1 MKLINVT
8 LTFTAKLPF
17 LIHRAATK
25 RWLVYSS
32 APRKIESK
40 VKKDRMDLEIGFQSV
55 LQDLGPHY
63 PEARRT
69 SNAAVAVD
77 DLLLCHSN
85 RKREITIAITVRKLF
100 IRPDRVFVCVTFSSE
115 KRVTRARSYNR
126 TGTIRDGALPD
137 WANQQPT
144 QWVKASPSSVGCRR
158 RLAVRLSIGVKEID
172 KSRSSRRRGFGAIE
186 P

>member
-100 IRPDRVFVCVTFSSE
+100 IRPDRVFVCV
-115 KRVTRARSYNR
+115 
-126 TGTIRDGALPD
+126 
-137 WANQQPT
+137 
-144 QWVKASPSSVGCRR
+144 
-158 RLAVRLSIGVKEID
+158 
-172 KSRSSRRRGFGAIE
+172 
-186 P
+186 